1 MHGRF
6 KSPVQCRGIMAIKIL
21 VDEGPELRL
30 RITGETHTSLHL
42 LRSHLNAR
50 DDVDYANYFLGHP
63 DLDPPEFYL
72 RAAGKANALK
82 ILETVLEDLRKDLG
96 SVRL

>member
-1 MHGRF
+1 MTMHGRF

-42 LRSHLNAR
+42 LRSTSTPGTTLITPITSSDTPTSTHLSSTFVRPAR
-50 DDVDYANYFLGHP
+50 RMH
-63 DLDPPEFYL
+63 
-72 RAAGKANALK
+72 
-82 ILETVLEDLRKDLG
+82 
-96 SVRL
+96 

>member
-1 MHGRF
+1 
-6 KSPVQCRGIMAIKIL
+6 MAIKIL

-50 DDVDYANYFLGHP
+50 DDVDYANYSDTPTSTHLSSTSCKWQG
-63 DLDPPEFYL
+63 ECT
-72 RAAGKANALK
+72 K

-96 SVRL
+96 VVRL